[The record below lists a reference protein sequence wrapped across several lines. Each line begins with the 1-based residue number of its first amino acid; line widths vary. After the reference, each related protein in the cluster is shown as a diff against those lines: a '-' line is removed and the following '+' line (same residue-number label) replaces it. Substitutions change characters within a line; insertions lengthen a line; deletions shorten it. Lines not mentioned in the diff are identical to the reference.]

1 MDLKDIVM
9 KGGILP
15 AMLSDKLVAKD
26 EARMMMEEE
35 MKKKAAQG
43 PAGTQAVAGTQP
55 VAGQG
60 MKRGGKVSSASGR
73 ADGAAQRGK
82 TRGKMV

>member
-1 MDLKDIVM
+1 MFKELQVLTGA
-9 KGGILP
+9 GGP
-15 AMLSDKLVAKD
+15 KAAEQAGPVGGGAVAEPMGDERAKWQEQ
-26 EARMMMEEE
+26 EAR
-35 MKKKAAQG
+35 KQ
-43 PAGTQAVAGTQP
+43 
-55 VAGQG
+55 QG